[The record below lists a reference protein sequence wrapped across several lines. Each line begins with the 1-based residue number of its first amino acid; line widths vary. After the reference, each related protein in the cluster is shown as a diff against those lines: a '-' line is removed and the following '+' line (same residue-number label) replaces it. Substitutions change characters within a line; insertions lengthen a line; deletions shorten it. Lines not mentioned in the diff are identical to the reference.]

1 MPDNVAAA
9 LAVLIT
15 AMATALL
22 QYSTSHWGKRNDDDR
37 RRIDAP
43 YDHEDHRHH
52 GDRRQWDDPDYDGPE
67 RRHGRGH
74 PHSNTHDGWDDHATE

>member
-22 QYSTSHWGKRNDDDR
+22 QYSTSHWGNKD
-37 RRIDAP
+37 RRIDDINVE
-43 YDHEDHRHH
+43 YGHT
-52 GDRRQWDDPDYDGPE
+52 E
-67 RRHGRGH
+67 RRHGSRERRKEQLPYDGPDRRRH
-74 PHSNTHDGWDDHATE
+74 HSRTYDGWDPEPEPEEE